1 MIGDLKIAFDFTNS
15 KEYVSRFTTEEFTEI
30 DKIPENLRNKKFY
43 IFKYKQPYCQE
54 LGTYL
59 LDFMNTD
66 FDDIED
72 FNLLLI
78 KYLFVPCLMLYN
90 PNILDD
96 CLYGK
101 NLIYK
106 DNFIENNNLILS
118 EEEIKYYAEVFYEEY
133 YWDLSTTQL
142 KFENIFENKYYK
154 SFLDVTSILDDNY
167 DLLEELFK
175 KENNFSA
182 IKDIASEFNNIGISY
197 DIKNF
202 YDSNDLYTYYYSKNP
217 TDIAY
222 VSARELLNNK
232 KSFRIVRC
240 KNCNYYFIPK
250 TSHKTLY
257 CNDIYE
263 NNKTCKEYANSMS
276 SIKTYESDE
285 ICKKYRNRYK
295 NLQKQSSL
303 SSNPKVL
310 LLYEKYKLD
319 GAKILEKYQHGKIT
333 AEEFESWIDS
343 MKIRK

>member
-1 MIGDLKIAFDFTNS
+1 M
-15 KEYVSRFTTEEFTEI
+15 
-30 DKIPENLRNKKFY
+30 
-43 IFKYKQPYCQE
+43 
-54 LGTYL
+54 
-59 LDFMNTD
+59 
-66 FDDIED
+66 
-72 FNLLLI
+72 
-78 KYLFVPCLMLYN
+78 
-90 PNILDD
+90 
-96 CLYGK
+96 
-101 NLIYK
+101 
-106 DNFIENNNLILS
+106 
-118 EEEIKYYAEVFYEEY
+118 
-133 YWDLSTTQL
+133 
-142 KFENIFENKYYK
+142 
-154 SFLDVTSILDDNY
+154 
-167 DLLEELFK
+167 
-175 KENNFSA
+175 
-182 IKDIASEFNNIGISY
+182 KDIASELNNIGISY

>member
-15 KEYVSRFTTEEFTEI
+15 KEYVSRCTTEEFTEI

-106 DNFIENNNLILS
+106 DNSIENNNLILS

-154 SFLDVTSILDDNY
+154 SLLNVTSILDDNY

-182 IKDIASEFNNIGISY
+182 IKDIVSEFNNIGISY